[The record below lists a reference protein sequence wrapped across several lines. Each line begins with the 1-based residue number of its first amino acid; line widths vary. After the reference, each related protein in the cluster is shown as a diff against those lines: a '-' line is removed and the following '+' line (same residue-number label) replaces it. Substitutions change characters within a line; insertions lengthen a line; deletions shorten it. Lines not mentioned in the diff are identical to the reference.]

1 MTTSRPI
8 FGRLYPR
15 MNRAMQKAG
24 ISVHRERLLAG
35 LTGRVIEIGA
45 GDGASFP
52 FYPADVT
59 HLSAVEP
66 EPHLRKHAESA
77 TEGAKIPTE
86 VVDAAADHLPFP
98 DAHFDAAVVSL
109 VLCSVQE
116 QTEALNEIMRVL
128 RPGGQLRFFEHV
140 RAESPGLRRAQRVL
154 DATVGP
160 TLCGGCH
167 SGRDTLSAITRTGF
181 RIEQFERFRFPETPV
196 PMPASQHVLGTA
208 VAPA

>member
-15 MNRAMQKAG
+15 MNRAMEKAG
-24 ISVHRERLLAG
+24 ISIHRERMLAG

-66 EPHLRKHAESA
+66 ESHLRKRAKSA
-77 TEGAKIPTE
+77 AEGAKIPTE
-86 VVDAAADHLPFP
+86 VVDAAADRLPFP

-109 VLCSVQE
+109 VLCSVPE

-140 RAESPGLRRAQRVL
+140 RAESPGLRRAQRML

-160 TLCGGCH
+160 ALCGGCH
-167 SGRDTLSAITRTGF
+167 SGRDTLSAITRAGF
-181 RIEQFERFRFPETPV
+181 RIEQCERFRFPETSV

-208 VAPA
+208 VASA